1 MRLLTSF
8 VSKNLASSLFWQS
21 LGCMVLLCQCSSP
34 ETKPEAHTPGLETAS
49 VAPVTV
55 NQAERML
62 LEMPFEE
69 AKAISP
75 QNAKVGTLF
84 QVAADSIEV
93 LKKDKDGNPVKIKA
107 KGHVFVDMA
116 LNVRATAMCEEATL
130 SVTDATLSGRP
141 MIKRGNR
148 VAKST
153 EPATSFW
160 VSPAKLRVVGRCE
173 MATLE
178 EIPLPMMLA
187 SADFFPA
194 PEPMLP
200 PVTQPWTASATNVL
214 LPALPEVGP

>member
-1 MRLLTSF
+1 MSFLTFF
-8 VSKNLASSLFWQS
+8 VSKNLASPRFWQS
-21 LGCMVLLCQCSSP
+21 LSCMVLLCQCNST
-34 ETKPEAHTPGLETAS
+34 EIKPQAQTLALETI
-49 VAPVTV
+49 APVTV

-75 QNAKVGTLF
+75 QNVKVGTLF

-93 LKKDKDGNPVKIKA
+93 LKKDKDGNPTKIKA

-116 LNVRATAMCEEATL
+116 LQERATAMCEEATL
-130 SVTDATLSGRP
+130 SATDATLSGRP

-148 VAKST
+148 VVKST
-153 EPATSFW
+153 ELATSFW

-178 EIPLPMMLA
+178 ELPPPVMLA
-187 SADFFPA
+187 SADFFPV

-200 PVTQPWTASATNVL
+200 ITQPWTASATNVL
-214 LPALPEVGP
+214 LPALPEVGR